1 MTVVTSKISPV
12 TIGQGRNKET
22 IYTATRTTKLADGT
36 YDVELLQYSDAK
48 GAGGRVIAERESVN
62 NWNFNSNASKKVKRN
77 EGRLNR
83 ASKNQMESMRG
94 DFVKKSQETEEY
106 NRAQGNPN
114 KAKNPPGTG
123 DNTNPAN
130 VPATPSRPSARESF
144 GEGIVYPLGLGNS
157 KQDIITFN
165 MLKYE
170 PKKFQGLG
178 FSERNS
184 LRNSIGS
191 VILPVPGG
199 IQDANSVNWGSSDM
213 NPLEIA
219 LASMSL
225 GFINEGGSGL
235 VEASKNVGQ
244 GVKAGAGDA
253 KTAIAAMFASQATG
267 ARDLLTRTTGAI
279 INPNMELLFKGPQ
292 LRPFTFTFKMSAR
305 SQDEAK
311 NIIKII
317 RFFKQGMA
325 PIQTASN
332 IFLKSPHTFR
342 IQYKLRGETD
352 HPYIGKIKECALQSC
367 GVQYTPEGTYATYHD
382 GVMASYQMT
391 LTFSE
396 LEPVFNNDYEDD
408 NDQSIGF

>member
-36 YDVELLQYSDAK
+36 YDVEMLQYSDAK
-48 GAGGRVIAERESVN
+48 GAGGRVIAEREGVN
-62 NWNFNSNASKKVKRN
+62 NWNFNSNASGKVKQN
-77 EGRLNR
+77 QGRLNQ

-94 DFVKKSQETEEY
+94 DFVTKSQETEEY

-225 GFINEGGSGL
+225 GFITEGGQGL
-235 VEASKNVGQ
+235 VDASKSVAEGA
-244 GVKAGAGDA
+244 KAGAGDA
-253 KTAIAAMFASQATG
+253 KTAIAAAFASQATG

>member
-225 GFINEGGSGL
+225 GFITEGGQGL
-235 VEASKNVGQ
+235 VDASKSVAEGA
-244 GVKAGAGDA
+244 KAGAGDA
-253 KTAIAAMFASQATG
+253 KTAIAAAFASQATG

-325 PIQTASN
+325 PIHSASN

>member
-36 YDVELLQYSDAK
+36 YDVEMLQYSDAK
-48 GAGGRVIAERESVN
+48 GAGGRVIAEREGVN
-62 NWNFNSNASKKVKRN
+62 NWNFNSNASGKVKQN
-77 EGRLNR
+77 QGRLNQ

-94 DFVKKSQETEEY
+94 DFVTKSQETEEY

-219 LASMSL
+219 LASVSL
-225 GFINEGGSGL
+225 GFINEGESGL

-244 GVKAGAGDA
+244 GLKAGSGDV
-253 KTAIAAMFASQATG
+253 KTALAAMFASQATG

-325 PIQTASN
+325 PIQSASN

>member
-225 GFINEGGSGL
+225 GFITEGGQGL
-235 VEASKNVGQ
+235 VDASKSVAEGA
-244 GVKAGAGDA
+244 KAGAGDA
-253 KTAIAAMFASQATG
+253 KTAIAAAFASQATG

-342 IQYKLRGETD
+342 I
-352 HPYIGKIKECALQSC
+352 
-367 GVQYTPEGTYATYHD
+367 
-382 GVMASYQMT
+382 
-391 LTFSE
+391 
-396 LEPVFNNDYEDD
+396 
-408 NDQSIGF
+408 

>member
-12 TIGQGRNKET
+12 TIGSGRNKET

-36 YDVELLQYSDAK
+36 YDVEMLQYSDAK
-48 GAGGRVIAERESVN
+48 GAGGRVIAERDGVN
-62 NWNFNSNASKKVKRN
+62 NWNFNSNASGKVKQN
-77 EGRLNR
+77 QGRLNQ

-94 DFVKKSQETEEY
+94 DFVTKSQETEEY

-225 GFINEGGSGL
+225 GFINEGESGL

-244 GVKAGAGDA
+244 GLKAGSGDV
-253 KTAIAAMFASQATG
+253 KTALAAMFASQATG

-325 PIQTASN
+325 PIQSASN

>member
-36 YDVELLQYSDAK
+36 YDVEMLQYSNAQ
-48 GAGGRVIAERESVN
+48 GQGGRVIAERDGVN
-62 NWNFNSNASKKVKRN
+62 NWNFNNNASGKVKQN
-77 EGRLNR
+77 EGRLNQ

-94 DFVKKSQETEEY
+94 DFVTKSQETEEY

-114 KAKNPPGTG
+114 KAQSDPNSG
-123 DNTNPAN
+123 DSNPAG

-144 GEGIVYPLGLGNS
+144 GEGITYPLGLGNS
-157 KQDIITFN
+157 KQDVITFN

-191 VILPVPGG
+191 VILPVPSG

-225 GFINEGGSGL
+225 GFITEGGQGL
-235 VEASKNVGQ
+235 VDASKNVGQ
-244 GVKAGAGDA
+244 GLKAGSGDV
-253 KTAIAAMFASQATG
+253 KTALAAMFASQATG
-267 ARDLLTRTTGAI
+267 AKDLLTRTTGAI

-325 PIQTASN
+325 PIQSASN

-367 GVQYTPEGTYATYHD
+367 GVAYTPEGSYATYHD

-408 NDQSIGF
+408 DDQSIGF

>member
-225 GFINEGGSGL
+225 GFITEGGQGL
-235 VEASKNVGQ
+235 VDASKSVAEGA
-244 GVKAGAGDA
+244 KAGAGDA
-253 KTAIAAMFASQATG
+253 KTAIAAAFASQATG

>member
-48 GAGGRVIAERESVN
+48 GAGGRVIAERDGVN
-62 NWNFNSNASKKVKRN
+62 NWNFNNNASGKVKQN
-77 EGRLNR
+77 EGRLNQ

-94 DFVKKSQETEEY
+94 DFVTKSQETEEY

-114 KAKNPPGTG
+114 KAQSDPNSG
-123 DNTNPAN
+123 DSNPAS

-144 GEGIVYPLGLGNS
+144 GENIIYPLGLANS
-157 KQDIITFN
+157 KQDVITFN

-191 VILPVPGG
+191 VILPVPSG
-199 IQDANSVNWGSSDM
+199 IQDTNSVNWGSSDM

-225 GFINEGGSGL
+225 GFINQGGQGL

-244 GVKAGAGDA
+244 GLKAGSGDA

-292 LRPFTFTFKMSAR
+292 LRPFTFTFKLSAR

-367 GVQYTPEGTYATYHD
+367 GVAYTPEGSYATYHD
-382 GVMASYQMT
+382 GVMASYQIT

-408 NDQSIGF
+408 DDQSIGF

>member
-12 TIGQGRNKET
+12 VIGQGRNKET

-36 YDVELLQYSDAK
+36 YDVEMLQYSDAK
-48 GAGGRVIAERESVN
+48 GAGGRVIAERDGVN
-62 NWNFNSNASKKVKRN
+62 NWNFKDTASKKVKQN
-77 EGRLNR
+77 QGRLNQ

-94 DFVKKSQETEEY
+94 DFVTKSQETEEY

-114 KAKNPPGTG
+114 KAQSDPNSG
-123 DNTNPAN
+123 DSNPAS
-130 VPATPSRPSARESF
+130 VPETPSRPSARESF
-144 GEGIVYPLGLGNS
+144 GERITYPLGLANS
-157 KQDIITFN
+157 KQDVITFN

-191 VILPVPGG
+191 VILPVPSG
-199 IQDANSVNWGSSDM
+199 IQDTNSVNWGSSDM

-225 GFINEGGSGL
+225 GFINQGGQGL
-235 VEASKNVGQ
+235 VDASKNVGQ
-244 GVKAGAGDA
+244 GLKAGSGDA

-367 GVQYTPEGTYATYHD
+367 GVAYTPEGSYATYHD
-382 GVMASYQMT
+382 GVMASYQIT

-408 NDQSIGF
+408 DDQSIGF

>member
-36 YDVELLQYSDAK
+36 YDVEMLQYSDAK
-48 GAGGRVIAERESVN
+48 GAGGRVIAEREGVN
-62 NWNFNSNASKKVKRN
+62 NWNFNSNASGKVKQN
-77 EGRLNR
+77 QGRLNQ

-94 DFVKKSQETEEY
+94 DFVTKSQETEEY

-170 PKKFQGLG
+170 PKKCQGLG
-178 FSERNS
+178 FSERTS

-267 ARDLLTRTTGAI
+267 AKDLLTRTTGAI

-325 PIQTASN
+325 PIQSASN